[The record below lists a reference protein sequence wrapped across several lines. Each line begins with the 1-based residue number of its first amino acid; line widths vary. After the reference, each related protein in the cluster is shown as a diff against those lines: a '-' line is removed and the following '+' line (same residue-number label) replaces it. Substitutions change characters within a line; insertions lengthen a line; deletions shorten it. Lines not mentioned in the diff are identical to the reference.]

1 MKKSKFNFLLIT
13 FSVMFLL
20 VLGCKKK
27 KTAPELSLLGDAIM
41 QLCLGDSL
49 VDPGFSSIDAYDVD
63 ISGTVDVTSNVNNGT
78 VGSYTITYTSTDENG
93 NVSTVERTINVDIC
107 VSSMLSTYSVSHD
120 CQILSQDIINDSQTI
135 MAGTSDNDFIID
147 NFNTFI
153 NQISGTIDGANV
165 TIPTNSFTVG
175 QAPLAIDVTISGTG
189 TVNDTGD
196 EIVINYAY
204 DAGLAGSGTC
214 TATYTK

>member
-78 VGSYTITYTSTDENG
+78 SPDLVLKRIPVNIGEHAFIARG
-93 NVSTVERTINVDIC
+93 LKPHER
-107 VSSMLSTYSVSHD
+107 S
-120 CQILSQDIINDSQTI
+120 
-135 MAGTSDNDFIID
+135 
-147 NFNTFI
+147 
-153 NQISGTIDGANV
+153 
-165 TIPTNSFTVG
+165 
-175 QAPLAIDVTISGTG
+175 
-189 TVNDTGD
+189 
-196 EIVINYAY
+196 
-204 DAGLAGSGTC
+204 
-214 TATYTK
+214 